1 MVEVTITR
9 LMEGGRCVA
18 SCFYCMVHVGWWMVV
33 VGEGEFSSH
42 FVTWYAFQL
51 MGRRALTK
59 GHVLEFFAVSDP
71 VPPDPTVNVPVP
83 PDPTV
88 NAPALPVP

>member
-1 MVEVTITR
+1 
-9 LMEGGRCVA
+9 
-18 SCFYCMVHVGWWMVV
+18 
-33 VGEGEFSSH
+33 
-42 FVTWYAFQL
+42 

-88 NAPALPVP
+88 NAPELPVP